1 MMMIHGENNI
11 LVHHDGTTTCH
22 PSTQARHDVAQCSGT
37 DKIEF
42 IILLIIVIVVVVVVI
57 VCVKNSMIIISLDN
71 DCGCGIKIIIHHR

>member
-1 MMMIHGENNI
+1 MMIHGETNI

-37 DKIEF
+37 DKIKF
-42 IILLIIVIVVVVVVI
+42 IVLLKIVVVVVVI

-71 DCGCGIKIIIHHR
+71 DCGCGIKIIIYHR